1 MICERINMF
10 RKERNLSMRELGD
23 ILGVSNGA
31 INKYEKNKAY
41 PSYEVIDKMSRY
53 FDVSLDFLFCRTNI
67 RDSNIVNKT
76 NDLSGFLSVLD
87 DAALGDIRNAYFLL
101 DNLAASIDLFKSEK
115 ATEEELQQLLRM
127 TSDLIIYF
135 NDLHSLKEVTTVI
148 NKQVFDLHA
157 STAAD
162 MLQNL
167 HKLLELAFITDNTE
181 KQP

>member
-1 MICERINMF
+1 MIGERINML

-67 RDSNIVNKT
+67 RDSNIVNTT
-76 NDLSGFLSVLD
+76 NDLSAFLSSLD
-87 DAALGDIRNAYFLL
+87 HASIGDISNTYSLL
-101 DNLAASIDLFKSEK
+101 ENLSVSIDLLKSEK
-115 ATEEELQQLLRM
+115 VTEKELRHLLRIL
-127 TSDLIIYF
+127 SDVIVYF
-135 NDLHSLKEVTTVI
+135 NDLHSLKAKNTAI

-157 STAAD
+157 STASD
-162 MLQNL
+162 MLHNL
-167 HKLLELAFITDNTE
+167 HKLLELAFITDDTE